1 MPGWAKCQ
9 LLSTCDPLKLVSV
22 GTCISLVYV
31 STCMNTLFLSYG
43 ESFLSDVRGA
53 FLFVLSYLFPL
64 PPGNLS
70 GKLNCWLLLQ
80 LTFSTSRSTVLDT
93 GLWEALHERSW
104 SPLCSWSGIQKH
116 DMKAKF
122 VVLWEESATRNWP
135 FTVIKVRITNWILR
149 NCGAQPQEWSCIK
162 LKNFEK

>member
-64 PPGNLS
+64 PPR
-70 GKLNCWLLLQ
+70 KL
-80 LTFSTSRSTVLDT
+80 V
-93 GLWEALHERSW
+93 G
-104 SPLCSWSGIQKH
+104 
-116 DMKAKF
+116 KAKLLA
-122 VVLWEESATRNWP
+122 VASADLLDISEYCLGHWALGS
-135 FTVIKVRITNWILR
+135 F
-149 NCGAQPQEWSCIK
+149 A
-162 LKNFEK
+162 